1 MKLYEIKKEYEDA
14 LEIENEE
21 ERALAI
27 SKTNELLEN
36 KVENIGKYLRN
47 IDIDAE
53 SLDQEIKRLSA
64 RKNSMINKK
73 ESIKKFLMEFML
85 MNGFT
90 KIKTPLLSFTVS
102 DCQPSV
108 RIEDE
113 SVIPD
118 EYKVVSYTISKT
130 KIKEALEKG
139 GLVKGASLITNKSLR
154 IL

>member
-64 RKNSMINKK
+64 RKTAMTNKK
-73 ESIKKFLMEFML
+73 ENIKKFLMGFML
-85 MNGFT
+85 LNGFT

-108 RIEDE
+108 QIENE
-113 SVIPD
+113 SLIPD
-118 EYKVVSYTISKT
+118 EYKIIEARVSKT

-139 GLVKGASLITNKSLR
+139 EIIRGASLTTKKSLR
-154 IL
+154 IY